1 MKYLGAYNLTNDDMK
16 ELNPLHPGFSLKQF
30 HKSVKTSNYVDSR
43 GESNLIPHLYTDYQA
58 PGTPFFHQATFN
70 IQQKSIGI
78 G

>member
-16 ELNPLHPGFSLKQF
+16 ELNSLHPGFSLKQF
-30 HKSVKTSNYVDSR
+30 HKWVKTSNYVDSW
-43 GESNLIPHLYTDYQA
+43 GGSNLVPHLYTGYQA
-58 PGTPFFHQATFN
+58 PGTPFSNKQSFN